1 MRHGEYQSYRDEILE
16 ELGPDEESFLPFAP
30 LFYAAILFVAGVF
43 LAQVFYLRFGGLL
56 AALLLLAAVSIWS
69 AIQVPRLGWL
79 PLSLLWICLGFWTS
93 ETAVQPAPSQP
104 VRALQDGLL
113 RTVEGTVVSAEPLT
127 AETEESS
134 GQQAGVEAQGR
145 ASQTFDLRLTSA
157 EQIRDDS
164 DTMVAVPDG
173 AANQVRITLLWGG
186 GYSMAVHCGDTLRV
200 LLLLHPVP
208 VYHDPGVWNH
218 EQYLESQHVSAS
230 ATVPAGLG
238 SRRVEV
244 MQRGGWS
251 AACLLNRWRQSAAM
265 RILQLPAAMQGLPH
279 PLRLSAEDAAM
290 LTALLAGDRR
300 LLDRPLRNGLER
312 TGTFHLVVVSGLHL
326 AILAG
331 LLLPLLERI
340 LRSRLIAAMTMIA
353 VIGIFAGFT
362 GFAIPVQRSF
372 WMILL
377 VLLARLLYRD
387 RLPLNLIGFA
397 ALCLMIA
404 QPSAILDASL
414 QMTLLAVVAAAAVA
428 APLFEIGLQSFLLAT
443 RRLPDKSVDMH
454 QSPAAIQFRQQLR
467 WLVEQMHPLLPRG
480 IGERIVGIGMYC
492 ILRLLE
498 VAWVSLV
505 VELALALPMA
515 MYFHR
520 FTLYALPVNL
530 VILPLLTVLLPVALI
545 LLVALML
552 WQPLALAPAAL
563 CAVLLHSAQAAVG
576 YFAAQPWANLR
587 LPAPDVWQAC
597 TIVLIILAATWLAV
611 HVSAHWRQWTLPLL
625 LLILPILLLPHR
637 TDIRR
642 GELFFQALDVG
653 QGDSLL
659 VVTPSGHSVLIDGG
673 GLLQFGHGS
682 SGTQLSAAGFEVG
695 EDVVSP
701 VLWAHG
707 IRRLDV
713 VVLTHAH
720 MDHLGGLTAVVRNF
734 RPRELWVAKNPST
747 AAYRDL
753 LDAVVQSGT
762 RLQSLQADESRQMD
776 AVNFRVLAPAA
787 GYSPA
792 SQPANDD
799 SLVLHAQFGATSIL
813 LAGDAEAPEEN
824 GMLAREDLRST
835 ILKVGHHGSRTST
848 QPSFLAAV
856 SPRWAIISCGLHN
869 HFGHPR
875 PEVLEELQQAHVQT
889 FRTDLD
895 GTTCFA
901 LDGRQVTAMPMCS
914 PQYGFRA
921 AP

>member
-1 MRHGEYQSYRDEILE
+1 MPHGEYKSYREEILE
-16 ELGPDEESFLPFAP
+16 ELGPEEDPFLPFAP
-30 LFYAAILFVAGVF
+30 LFYAAVLFAAGVF
-43 LAQVFYLRFGGLL
+43 LAQIFYLRPGGLL
-56 AALLLLAAVSIWS
+56 AAVLLLAAVSLWS
-69 AIQVPRLGWL
+69 AIRVPRLGWL
-79 PLSLLWICLGFWTS
+79 PLCLLWIGLGLWTS
-93 ETAVQPAPSQP
+93 ETAVQPTPSQP

-113 RTVEGTVVSAEPLT
+113 RTVEGTVVSAEPPA
-127 AETEESS
+127 AETDGSS
-134 GQQAGVEAQGR
+134 GQQAGSEAQGG
-145 ASQTFDLRLTSA
+145 ASQTFDLRLTRA

-173 AANQVRITLLWGG
+173 AANQIRVTALWSGATPAPVR
-186 GYSMAVHCGDTLRV
+186 CGDRLRV

-208 VYHDPGVWNH
+208 VYHDPGVWSR

-230 ATVPAGLG
+230 ATVSAALAGHRL
-238 SRRVEV
+238 EV
-244 MQRGGWS
+244 VQRGGWS
-251 AACLLNRWRQSAAM
+251 AACLLNRWRQNAAM
-265 RILQLPAAMQGLPH
+265 RILQLPAAMKALPH

-300 LLDRPLRNGLER
+300 LLDRPLRNGFER

-326 AILAG
+326 AIMAG
-331 LLLPLLERI
+331 LLLPLLERV
-340 LRSRLIAAMTMIA
+340 LPSRLFATLATIA
-353 VIGIFAGFT
+353 VTGLFAAYT

-377 VLLARLLYRD
+377 YLLARLLYRD
-387 RLPLNLIGFA
+387 RLSLNLIGFA
-397 ALCLMIA
+397 ALCLMAA
-404 QPSAILDASL
+404 QPAAILNASL
-414 QMTLLAVVAAAAVA
+414 QMTLLAVLAAAAVA
-428 APLFEIGLQSFLLAT
+428 APLFEIGLQPFLMAT
-443 RRLPDKSVDMH
+443 RKVPDKTVDMY

-467 WLVEQMHPLLPRG
+467 WLAEQMHPLLPRSV
-480 IGERIVGIGMYC
+480 GERVIGGGMHLV
-492 ILRLLE
+492 LRLLE
-498 VAWVSLV
+498 VAWMSLV

-530 VILPLLTVLLPVALI
+530 IILPLLTILLPLALI

-552 WQPLALAPAAL
+552 WQPLALVPAAV
-563 CAVLLHSAQAAVG
+563 CAVLLHGAQAAVG
-576 YFAAQPWANLR
+576 YFAAQRWANLR
-587 LPAPDVWQAC
+587 LPAPAAWQA
-597 TIVLIILAATWLAV
+597 IAVALLILVATWLAV
-611 HVSAHWRQWTLPLL
+611 HASAHWRQWTLPLL
-625 LLILPILLLPHR
+625 LLILPILLLPQH
-637 TDIRR
+637 TDIRG

-659 VVTPSGHSVLIDGG
+659 VVTPGGHSVLIDGG

-682 SGTQLSAAGFEVG
+682 SGSQLSKAGFEVG

-720 MDHLGGLTAVVRNF
+720 TDHLGGLAAVVRNF
-734 RPRELWVAKNPST
+734 RPRELWVANNPRT
-747 AAYRDL
+747 PAYQAL
-753 LDAVVQSGT
+753 LDAAVQSGT
-762 RLQSLQADESRQMD
+762 TLRSLHADEMRQID

-787 GYSPA
+787 DYSPG

-824 GMLAREDLRST
+824 GMLAQGDLRST

-848 QPSFLAAV
+848 QPSFLSAV
-856 SPRWAIISCGLHN
+856 SPRWAVISCGLHN

-914 PQYGFRA
+914 PLYGFRA
-921 AP
+921 RP